1 MTQYEDIVEKAR
13 LAEKNRKEGW
23 NFKYR
28 EYNHP
33 TVKYGFKNEV
43 EVVIHLDS
51 QPNEI
56 LVPHG
61 SSRYTRQEASNF
73 LKEELRLRKMAE
85 A

>member
-13 LAEKNRKEGW
+13 NVERERKDGW
-23 NFKYR
+23 KPKYR

-33 TVKYGFKNEV
+33 TVKYGFNNGV
-43 EVVIHLDS
+43 EVVIHLDN

>member
-1 MTQYEDIVEKAR
+1 MTQYEDIVEQAR
-13 LAEKNRKEGW
+13 IAEWERQDGW
-23 NFKYR
+23 KIKYR
-28 EYNHP
+28 EFNYP

-43 EVVIHLDS
+43 EVVIRLDN